1 VEENFTSGVEK
12 YKQRFCNT
20 NFSNYQFDP
29 PQFAIVCL
37 LLLRGPQTPGELRAH
52 SGRLHTFAD
61 NAAVVEALAG
71 LIEREDELKIDR
83 IETEKVDIFF
93 LHVGKEDRGRVL
105 GKGGRTIGALRTFLE
120 GVAARLDREVVVEI
134 VD

>member
-1 VEENFTSGVEK
+1 ML
-12 YKQRFCNT
+12 Y
-20 NFSNYQFDP
+20 
-29 PQFAIVCL
+29 
-37 LLLRGPQTPGELRAH
+37 
-52 SGRLHTFAD
+52 RLCEFL
-61 NAAVVEALAG
+61 VRS

-83 IETEKVDIFF
+83 IETEKIDIFF

-120 GVAARLDREVVVEI
+120 GVAARLDREVVLEI

>member
-1 VEENFTSGVEK
+1 VLYRLCLFLVRSLVE
-12 YKQRFCNT
+12 
-20 NFSNYQFDP
+20 
-29 PQFAIVCL
+29 
-37 LLLRGPQTPGELRAH
+37 TP
-52 SGRLHTFAD
+52 D
-61 NAAVVEALAG
+61 AV
-71 LIEREDELKIDR
+71 RIDR

-105 GKGGRTIGALRTFLE
+105 GKGGRTIGALRTFLD